1 MTVLM
6 TLYPAP
12 KALLV
17 LATCFLALMNTP
29 ALAQIQTGRA
39 ANGTL
44 WISDQ
49 PLPSGV
55 KGSVADP
62 DQVLTLPPEPKT
74 GQSSALPSKTPDAK
88 PTARKLTAEEQ
99 ATCQRISQRYND
111 SKSTLEQTE
120 KAKASGQLLIPE
132 SGLVTMRQNLAT
144 LERMRSLCQ

>member
-1 MTVLM
+1 M
-6 TLYPAP
+6 TLSPTP

-55 KGSVADP
+55 KGSLADP
-62 DQVLTLPPEPKT
+62 DQVLRLPPEPKT
-74 GQSSALPSKTPDAK
+74 GQPSVPPSKTPDTK

-120 KAKASGQLLIPE
+120 KAKASGRLLIPE